1 MSLQYIGKRLFY
13 LVVTAFVVSMI
24 VFGITQILPANA
36 AVMMLGEYA
45 TPDALAAVEERLG
58 LNRPVAV
65 QYLDWVWGI
74 LQGDM
79 GNSLRTDLP
88 VGPVVFEALGRSLIL
103 AGFALLSV
111 IVIAIP
117 LGVFAALNRGKKGDL
132 FASFFSYV
140 GISMPE
146 FVLATL
152 LLVVLSRPEIGL
164 FPASGYVPLSED
176 FFKGL
181 WHITLP
187 VITLAI
193 ILTAH
198 VMRMVRSEMIDTLH
212 SEFVIAAKM
221 RGLSKYTV
229 LVHHA
234 LRNSLLPTITVLALD
249 VGYLIGGIIV
259 VEEIFAFPGVG
270 RLLIVAVQE
279 RDLTMLQAGALV
291 MSVTY
296 SLVNLFADMAYAYL
310 DRRIQYD

>member
-1 MSLQYIGKRLFY
+1 MSLQYIVKRLFY

-111 IVIAIP
+111 VVIAIP

-152 LLVVLSRPEIGL
+152 LLVVGL

-181 WHITLP
+181 WHIALP

-212 SEFVIAAKM
+212 SEFVIAANM